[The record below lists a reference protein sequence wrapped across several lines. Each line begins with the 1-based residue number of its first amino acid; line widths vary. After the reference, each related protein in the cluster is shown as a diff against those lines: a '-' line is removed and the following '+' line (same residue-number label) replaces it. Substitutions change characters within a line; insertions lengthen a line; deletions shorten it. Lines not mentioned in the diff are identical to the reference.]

1 MKIDKLNVIKKSL
14 EDEYRTIQ
22 NALNTAVSARDSAPS
37 AMESHHDTTRNQSEK
52 LASNLNIQL
61 TNIKNMIES
70 LPKALPEVQKRI
82 DQWSFVEL
90 IGNNSRLSI
99 IMVPEG
105 FGGRECDNVKLVS
118 VQAPIGKY
126 LLGKKTGDNIS
137 IIDNRFI
144 ISSVS

>member
-1 MKIDKLNVIKKSL
+1 MKIDKLAVIKKSL
-14 EDEYRTIQ
+14 EEESKTIQ
-22 NALNTAVSARDSAPS
+22 NALNIATSARDSAPS

-61 TNIKNMIES
+61 TNLKNMIES
-70 LPKALPEVQKRI
+70 LPEALPEDQKRI
-82 DQWSFVEL
+82 DLWSFVEL

-105 FGGRECDNVKLVS
+105 FGGKECDNVKLVS

-137 IIDNRFI
+137 ILDNRFI
-144 ISSVS
+144 ISTVG